1 MEITKHTDPWVHYT
15 IKDFITYDENCMIYH
30 LCMRNLDEEAYKDK
44 SMFWLDYERDEHSQ
58 GEYQNNA
65 PVFCPMPHELNV
77 KIQSQLDQINDYLD
91 IHDLTAWSFNTN
103 LTYDHKDK
111 PLRPHNDDYE
121 KLKQYGAGKIKL
133 LVYIGLNNRPYP
145 NWGTKLYT
153 RADDYSSFAKEIEY
167 EPGTAFFFVP
177 NETSYHGT
185 DFTDGLDGYRFILGA
200 EYA

>member
-1 MEITKHTDPWVHYT
+1 
-15 IKDFITYDENCMIYH
+15 
-30 LCMRNLDEEAYKDK
+30 
-44 SMFWLDYERDEHSQ
+44 
-58 GEYQNNA
+58 
-65 PVFCPMPHELNV
+65 
-77 KIQSQLDQINDYLD
+77 
-91 IHDLTAWSFNTN
+91 
-103 LTYDHKDK
+103 
-111 PLRPHNDDYE
+111 
-121 KLKQYGAGKIKL
+121 